1 MPNYNATLK
10 MIDVM
15 GRFTTQRIQVFGADA
30 DAAATNLAAIAIL
43 LQACTKLSVY
53 AASLVVD
60 VAAPGPA
67 PMAGSNTD
75 VGGKVKGFSAV
86 DGKVVILRLPD
97 PIAAI
102 VNSTGGFDLEEEN
115 LADYLAAFETGGNA
129 RISDGEDVD
138 YWGVGQLD
146 AR

>member
-10 MIDVM
+10 LADVL
-15 GRFTTQRIQVFGADA
+15 GRMTSQRIQVFGIDA

-43 LQACTKLSVY
+43 LQACTKLSVF

-60 VAAPGPA
+60 VAAPGAVPS
-67 PMAGSNTD
+67 AGSNTD
-75 VGGKVKGFSAV
+75 VGGKIKGISAV
-86 DGKVVILRLPD
+86 DAKTVVLRLPD
-97 PIAAI
+97 PIATI
-102 VNSTGGFDLEEEN
+102 VNSTGGFVLDEANLEP
-115 LADYLAAFETGGNA
+115 YLEAFFTAGNA

-138 YWGVGQLD
+138 YWVVGELD